1 MNRSLSRKRRSGKC
15 SEISFPSVSRTWSTP
30 PRFIR
35 AQGNC
40 LLTIRLRSGPNAGR
54 ILSRYD
60 PVLVADK
67 LNTLCT
73 HHSNVFSIHRYT
85 GERVLDQPKFP
96 LDPERPTY
104 NGHRADFHRV
114 IYEYAKSLGISI
126 HLGQR
131 VVSYHEDDRE
141 WKAWVAT
148 EQGLTFRG
156 DVVVGA
162 DGVCSQARKL
172 VLGYND
178 NPKSSGYAVCR
189 AWFNAKDAGIA
200 DDPLTRE
207 FVANGDTH
215 TGCQFPPP
223 ELFRPSL

>member
-1 MNRSLSRKRRSGKC
+1 
-15 SEISFPSVSRTWSTP
+15 
-30 PRFIR
+30 
-35 AQGNC
+35 
-40 LLTIRLRSGPNAGR
+40 LLTIRLRSGPNGGR

-67 LNTLCT
+67 LNALCMQ
-73 HHSNVFSIHRYT
+73 HNVFSIHTYT

-96 LDPERPTY
+96 LDPERPMY

-114 IYEYAKSLGISI
+114 IYEYAKSLGIPI

-141 WKAWVAT
+141 GKAWVVT

-162 DGVCSQARKL
+162 DGVRSQARKL